1 MRGGRYYG
9 SHPEIAPDGPGFV
22 DNGRLLPTM
31 AVEQLGA
38 ALGGWFGAGRDDL
51 NLVFPNLRHFDAA
64 PPALLDGAA

>member
-1 MRGGRYYG
+1 M
-9 SHPEIAPDGPGFV
+9 